1 MVVDMINSS
10 NDTRNLTL
18 EACPLGVLYE
28 AFRRYDDVTTLYV
41 ASLNDG
47 AKRVE
52 YLPVKFKVSGNVCF
66 SIRPVTEE
74 PFVFF
79 VSWVSDDYHYIRV
92 NFRDIALMSP
102 RKVAKFVAAYV
113 RDLAFGCSK
122 SN

>member
-1 MVVDMINSS
+1 MINSS

-18 EACPLGVLYE
+18 EVCPLGVLYE
-28 AFRRYDDVTTLYV
+28 AFRKYDDVTTLCV
-41 ASLNDG
+41 TSFNNG

-52 YLPVKFKVSGNVCF
+52 YVNVEFKVSGNVRF

-92 NFRDIALMSP
+92 NFLDIALASP
-102 RKVAKFVAAYV
+102 KKVAKRVAAYV
-113 RDLAFGCSK
+113 RDLAFGI
-122 SN
+122 

>member
-18 EACPLGVLYE
+18 ESCPLGVLYE
-28 AFRRYDDVTTLYV
+28 ALRKYDDVTSLYV
-41 ASLNDG
+41 TSLNDG

-52 YLPVKFKVSGNVCF
+52 YVEVEFKVSGNVRF
-66 SIRPVTEE
+66 SIKPVADR

-92 NFRDIALMSP
+92 NFRDIAYMSP
-102 RKVAKFVAAYV
+102 KKIAAFVVAYV
-113 RDLAFGCSK
+113 RDLAFGVE
-122 SN
+122 